1 MPVSITCTA
10 ARKRGRKLYLRFGD
24 KTELEFESRQQAIE
38 YCQTILDDTKAR
50 DFLRACMIA
59 KAVRE
64 GAADS
69 VIEQLAGKTAT
80 LDLTLVNVVRST

>member
-1 MPVSITCTA
+1 MPVSITCIA
-10 ARKRGRKLYLRFGD
+10 ARKRGSKLYLRYSD

-50 DFLRACMIA
+50 DFLRACMLA
-59 KAVRE
+59 KALRQ
-64 GAADS
+64 GAAEN
-69 VIEQLAGKTAT
+69 VVEQLAGKVAT